1 MFQINGNLD
10 LGKWMGWE
18 KWLWLILSKVVGSL
32 RAPSVPII
40 LSYCR
45 FLIHPF
51 SNKLFSDRGLFWSW
65 IIWLGVQA
73 CMERKTASKMRWT
86 TCDIE
91 FLDHPSPPRQ
101 SAGESKEEDQ
111 LAIKVVSSPLA
122 SKFRPLL
129 PANLLRSLVG
139 FNFSKLLLFTKA
151 KTAHS
156 ISLALGKLSF

>member
-32 RAPSVPII
+32 RAPSVLII

-45 FLIHPF
+45 FLIYPF

-73 CMERKTASKMRWT
+73 CMERKTATKMRWT
-86 TCDIE
+86 TCNFE
-91 FLDHPSPPRQ
+91 FLDHPSSRDRVL
-101 SAGESKEEDQ
+101 ENRKR
-111 LAIKVVSSPLA
+111 KTSSPPKLFLHRSLPSFDLSFLPTFSGVWLA
-122 SKFRPLL
+122 STFLNFFFLQKRKL
-129 PANLLRSLVG
+129 PIPFLWL
-139 FNFSKLLLFTKA
+139 
-151 KTAHS
+151 
-156 ISLALGKLSF
+156 